1 MTASNSVAAR
11 RESCQPPAN
20 RLLQRVVGGAAGVM
34 GCGAVGERL
43 ADGRVV
49 DEPIPY
55 DTINGSSKGELPC
68 FKSVTGPNQNFDVP
82 TKYVAESL
90 VTLAMCAK
98 AVCTVLKSAACV
110 T

>member
-1 MTASNSVAAR
+1 MQA
-11 RESCQPPAN
+11 PAN

-34 GCGAVGERL
+34 GCGAVVERL
-43 ADGRVV
+43 AEGRAV

-55 DTINGSSKGELPC
+55 LFDTINGSSKGELPC

-82 TKYVAESL
+82 TKCVAESL

-98 AVCTVLKSAACV
+98 AVCTALKSAACV